1 MPTITLTNTSIE
13 LEVQSNGSENF
24 NEGLISIDGTQWCA
38 LQEANVYDYC
48 IRFKENSHNDEK
60 LWLEIK
66 GSSNGVI
73 KPNSLHR
80 NSGSIHTHTYVGNL
94 FFEIYRGSESE
105 SVDERELIDEFY
117 LKVRSVKVNYEKEYQ
132 YMLEEIT
139 ATCADL
145 LLRASSSVHQFL
157 TIDED
162 SSSTSHYQRFKFVES
177 LVLSES
183 FDNALSQI
191 LYSPDINWSR
201 IKESTRISKVK
212 KATPSIV
219 KQISSRGNRFAL
231 KEDNPLSKLGLD
243 SIPTTIEDVSKVN
256 SYDTPANRFVKFVLQ
271 SVIRFCQD
279 IIGSDKNG
287 LIVGEAIEVIKKC
300 ESTLQHHLFKE
311 VSQVSTINLN
321 NTKLQRKPGYRQVL
335 LFWLQFGLASNLKWE
350 GGDSVYAAGK
360 KDVATLYEYWLFF
373 KFLSI
378 MENMFNASKPKLEE
392 LIDVDSSGL
401 TLKLKQGK
409 KLEVEGDYCTKDR
422 EMNVSLSYN
431 NTYSHSEGYFE
442 EGSWSLNLRPDY
454 TLSFWPKDLSAKD
467 AEKQELMVHLHFD
480 AKYKVDSEFLKELR
494 GELTNHD
501 EKKKQARSNTYKNGD
516 LLKMHAYRDAIRRS
530 YGSYILYPGDQS
542 ESPLKKA
549 QREVLPSIGA
559 FSVKPNKDDDG
570 VECLEEFLKETIENL
585 SNRFSQREILA
596 YHKYSTLGEAPQKNE
611 KSIYRIPESYA
622 PDENDV
628 NHRRSLLPGRTF
640 VHVAYFKNK
649 EHLEWIK
656 QHKMYNFRMGGDNG
670 AVEINEDSTKAR
682 FLLLYNSDNVLTT
695 ELFEISPGFKV
706 KFKDELQ
713 GYPSPNRDFYMVVEN
728 LDEVGIPELR
738 DKIWDVQQLP
748 EFRNQQGTKFEGAPF
763 LINLQELINIQ
774 RPIPNDNG

>member
-1 MPTITLTNTSIE
+1 MHTITLKNTSIE
-13 LEVQSNGSENF
+13 LGVQSNNSEHV
-24 NEGLISIDGTQWCA
+24 NEGFVYIDGTQWCA
-38 LQEANVYDYC
+38 LQEASVYDYH
-48 IRFKENSHNDEK
+48 IQYKGHYHKGKK
-60 LWLEIK
+60 LRLTIK
-66 GSSNGVI
+66 GGDKGI
-73 KPNSLHR
+73 LKPNGLHP
-80 NSGSIHTHTYVGNL
+80 NSGAIYTGTYVGNL
-94 FFEIYRGSESE
+94 FFEIYEGIESKPF
-105 SVDERELIDEFY
+105 DEWERIDEFY
-117 LKVRSVKVNYEKEYQ
+117 LKVHSLKVNYEQEYQ

-139 ATCADL
+139 ETCADL
-145 LLRASSSVHQFL
+145 LLRASSPVHQFL
-157 TIDED
+157 TVDED
-162 SSSTSHYQRFKFVES
+162 SLSTSNYQRFKFVES

-191 LYSPDINWSR
+191 LYSPDINWSS
-201 IKESTRISKVK
+201 IKESTRISRVK

-243 SIPTTIEDVSKVN
+243 SVPTNVEDVRKVN
-256 SYDTPANRFVKFVLQ
+256 SHDTPANRFVKFVLQ

-279 IIGSDKNG
+279 ILGSDKNG
-287 LIVGEAIEVIKKC
+287 LIQAEAFKIVNKC
-300 ESTLQHHLFKE
+300 ESTLQHQVFKE
-311 VSQVSTINLN
+311 VSRVSTINLN

-378 MENMFNASKPKLEE
+378 MESMFNASTPKLEE

-409 KLEVEGDYCTKDR
+409 KLEIKGDYSTKYR
-422 EMNVSLSYN
+422 EMHVSLSYN
-431 NTYSHSEGYFE
+431 NTFSYSEGYFE

-454 TLSFWPKDLSAKD
+454 TLSFWPKDLSAED

-494 GELTNHD
+494 GELANHD

-530 YGSYILYPGDQS
+530 YGSYVLYPGDQS

-570 VECLEEFLKETIENL
+570 LETLKDFLKDTIYNL
-585 SNRFSQREILA
+585 SNRYSQREILA
-596 YHKYSTLGEAPQKNE
+596 YHKYSTLGEAPRKNE
-611 KSIYRIPESYA
+611 KSAHRIPESYA
-622 PDENDV
+622 PDDNDV
-628 NHRRSLLPGRTF
+628 NQRRSLLPGSTF
-640 VHVAYFKNK
+640 VHVAYYKNQD
-649 EHLEWIK
+649 HLEWIK
-656 QHKMYNFRMGGDNG
+656 RQKMYNFRMGGENG
-670 AVEINEDSTKAR
+670 AVDINENSTKAR
-682 FLLLYNSDNVLTT
+682 FLLLYNSENVLTSA
-695 ELFEISPGFKV
+695 LFEITPGFKV

-713 GYPSPNRDFYMVVEN
+713 GYPSPKRDFYMVVEN
-728 LDEVGIPELR
+728 VQKTTVKELCN
-738 DKIWDVQQLP
+738 KVWDVQQLQA
-748 EFRNQQGTKFEGAPF
+748 FQSQQGTKLEGAPF

-774 RPIPNDNG
+774 KW

>member
-1 MPTITLTNTSIE
+1 MHTITLKNTSIK
-13 LEVQSNGSENF
+13 LEVQSNNSEHV
-24 NEGLISIDGTQWCA
+24 NEGLVSIDGTQWCT
-38 LQEANVYDYC
+38 LQEASVYNYHIEYKGHYHKD
-48 IRFKENSHNDEK
+48 KK
-60 LWLEIK
+60 LWLTIK
-66 GSSNGVI
+66 GGDKGI
-73 KPNSLHR
+73 LKPNGLHP
-80 NSGSIHTHTYVGNL
+80 NSGAIHTHTFVGNL
-94 FFEIYRGSESE
+94 FFEIYQEIESE
-105 SVDERELIDEFY
+105 PFDEWERVDEFS
-117 LKVRSVKVNYEKEYQ
+117 LKVHSLKVNYEQEYQ

-139 ATCADL
+139 ETCADL
-145 LLRASSSVHQFL
+145 LLRASSPVHQFL
-157 TIDED
+157 TVDED
-162 SSSTSHYQRFKFVES
+162 SSSTSNYQRFKFVES

-191 LYSPDINWSR
+191 LYSPDIHWSR
-201 IKESTRISKVK
+201 IIESTRLSKVK
-212 KATPSIV
+212 KATPFIV

-243 SIPTTIEDVSKVN
+243 SVPTNVEDVRKVN
-256 SYDTPANRFVKFVLQ
+256 SYDTPANRYVKFVLQ

-279 IIGSDKNG
+279 IIRFDKNG
-287 LIVGEAIEVIKKC
+287 LIQAEAMEIVKKC
-300 ESTLQHHLFKE
+300 ESTLQHQLFKE
-311 VSQVSTINLN
+311 VSRVSTISLN

-378 MENMFNASKPKLEE
+378 MESMFNASTPKLEE

-409 KLEVEGDYCTKDR
+409 KLEIKGDYSTKYR
-422 EMNVSLSYN
+422 EMHVSLSYN
-431 NTYSHSEGYFE
+431 KTFSSSEGYFE

-454 TLSFWPKDLSAKD
+454 TLSFWPKDLSAED

-494 GELTNHD
+494 GELANHD

-530 YGSYILYPGDQS
+530 YGSYVLYPGDQS

-559 FSVKPNKDDDG
+559 FSIKPNKDDDG
-570 VECLEEFLKETIENL
+570 VETLKDFLDDTIYNL
-585 SNRFSQREILA
+585 SNRYSQREILA
-596 YHKYSTLGEAPQKNE
+596 YHKYSTLGEAPRKNE
-611 KSIYRIPESYA
+611 ESAYRIPESYA
-622 PDENDV
+622 PDDNDV
-628 NHRRSLLPGRTF
+628 NQRRSLLPGSTF
-640 VHVAYFKNK
+640 VHVAYYKNQD
-649 EHLEWIK
+649 HLEWIK
-656 QHKMYNFRMGGDNG
+656 RQKMYNFRMGGENG
-670 AVEINEDSTKAR
+670 AVDINENSTKAR
-682 FLLLYNSDNVLTT
+682 FLLLYNSENVLTSA
-695 ELFEISPGFKV
+695 LFEITPGFKV

-713 GYPSPNRDFYMVVEN
+713 GYPSPKRDFYMVVEN
-728 LDEVGIPELR
+728 VQKTTVKELCN
-738 DKIWDVQQLP
+738 KVWDVQQLQV
-748 EFRNQQGTKFEGAPF
+748 FQSQQGTKLEGAPF

-774 RPIPNDNG
+774 K

>member
-1 MPTITLTNTSIE
+1 MPTITLKNTSIE
-13 LEVQSNGSENF
+13 LEVQSNGSENIK
-24 NEGLISIDGTQWCA
+24 EGLISIDGTQWCA

-66 GSSNGVI
+66 GSSKGVI

-157 TIDED
+157 TVDEN
-162 SSSTSHYQRFKFVES
+162 SSSTSDYQRFKFVES

-201 IKESTRISKVK
+201 IIESTRISKVK

-231 KEDNPLSKLGLD
+231 TADNPLSKLGLD
-243 SIPTTIEDVSKVN
+243 SVPTNVEDVRKVN

-287 LIVGEAIEVIKKC
+287 LIVAEAIEIIKKC

-311 VSQVSTINLN
+311 VSHVSTINLN

-378 MENMFNASKPKLEE
+378 MESMFNASKPKLEE
-392 LIDVDSSGL
+392 LIGIDSSGL

-409 KLEVEGDYCTKDR
+409 ELQIEGEHCTNNR
-422 EMNVSLSYN
+422 EFNVLLRYNRSFSYTEN
-431 NTYSHSEGYFE
+431 YFSG
-442 EGSWSLNLRPDY
+442 GSWSLNLRPDY
-454 TLSFWPKDLSAKD
+454 TLSFWPKDLSAED

-494 GELTNHD
+494 GELENHD

-559 FSVKPNKDDDG
+559 FTVKPNEDDDG
-570 VECLEEFLKETIENL
+570 VERLKVFLNKTIENL
-585 SNRFSQREILA
+585 SNRYSQRELLA
-596 YHKYSTLGEAPQKNE
+596 LSRYVTLGGEPLEFKE
-611 KSIYRIPESYA
+611 SDYRIPESFA
-622 PDENDV
+622 PDEHDLNE
-628 NHRRSLLPGRTF
+628 RRALLPGNTY
-640 VHVAYFKNK
+640 VHVAYYKNQ

-656 QHKMYNFRMGGDNG
+656 RHKMYNFRMGGDNG
-670 AVEINEDSTKAR
+670 AVEINENSTKAR
-682 FLLLYNSDNVLTT
+682 FLLLYNADNVLTT

-706 KFKDELQ
+706 KSKEELR
-713 GYPSPNRDFYMVVEN
+713 GYPSPNRDFYMIVEN
-728 LDEVGIPELR
+728 VSKVGISELR

-748 EFRNQQGTKFEGAPF
+748 EFRNQQGTKLEGAPF
-763 LINLQELINIQ
+763 LINLQKLINIQ
-774 RPIPNDNG
+774 KRRPNDNG

>member
-1 MPTITLTNTSIE
+1 MPTITLKNTSIE
-13 LEVQSNGSENF
+13 LEVQSNSSEQVK
-24 NEGLISIDGTQWCA
+24 EGLVPIDGTQWCA
-38 LQEANVYDYC
+38 LQEANVYDYH
-48 IRFKENSHNDEK
+48 IQYREKNHNDEK
-60 LWLEIK
+60 LWLELK
-66 GSSNGVI
+66 GGSKGII
-73 KPNSLHR
+73 KPNRIHR
-80 NSGSIHTHTYVGNL
+80 NSGTIHTNTYVGNL
-94 FFEIYRGSESE
+94 FFEIYQGSESK

-132 YMLEEIT
+132 YMLEEIS

-157 TIDED
+157 IVDED
-162 SSSTSHYQRFKFVES
+162 SSSTSDYQRFKFVES

-191 LYSPDINWSR
+191 LYSPDINWSSV
-201 IKESTRISKVK
+201 KESTKISRVK
-212 KATPSIV
+212 KATLSIV
-219 KQISSRGNRFAL
+219 KQISSKGNRFAL
-231 KEDNPLSKLGLD
+231 KEDNSLSKLGLD
-243 SIPTTIEDVSKVN
+243 SVPTNVEDIRKVN
-256 SYDTPANRFVKFVLQ
+256 SYDTPANRFVKYVLQ

-279 IIGSDKNG
+279 IKGSDKNG
-287 LIVGEAIEVIKKC
+287 LIQAEAIEIVKKC

-311 VSQVSTINLN
+311 VAQVSTLNLN

-378 MENMFNASKPKLEE
+378 MESMFNASKPKLEE

-454 TLSFWPKDLSAKD
+454 TLSFWPKDLRAKD

-494 GELTNHD
+494 GELANHD
-501 EKKKQARSNTYKNGD
+501 EKKMQARSNTYKNGD

-559 FSVKPNKDDDG
+559 FSVKPNKNDDG
-570 VECLEEFLKETIENL
+570 VEHLKDFLQDTIDNL
-585 SNRFSQREILA
+585 SNRYSQREILA
-596 YHKYSTLGEAPQKNE
+596 LSRYVTLGGEPME
-611 KSIYRIPESYA
+611 FVESDYRIPESFA
-622 PDENDV
+622 PDEHDLNE
-628 NHRRSLLPGRTF
+628 RRALLPGNTY
-640 VHVAYFKNK
+640 VHVAYYKNQ

-656 QHKMYNFRMGGDNG
+656 LHRMYNFRMGGDNG
-670 AVEINEDSTKAR
+670 AVEINEASTKAR
-682 FLLLYNSDNVLTT
+682 FLLLYNSDKMLTT
-695 ELFEISPGFKV
+695 ELFEISPGLKV

-713 GYPSPNRDFYMVVEN
+713 GYPSPNRDFYMIVEN
-728 LDEVGIPELR
+728 VDEVSIPELR

>member
-1 MPTITLTNTSIE
+1 MPTITLKNTSIE
-13 LEVQSNGSENF
+13 LEVQSNSSQHIND
-24 NEGLISIDGTQWCA
+24 GLLSIVGTQWCS
-38 LQEANVYDYC
+38 LQEANVYDYR
-48 IRFKENSHNDEK
+48 IQFKENSHNNEK

-66 GSSNGVI
+66 GGSKGVI
-73 KPNSLHR
+73 KPNSFDP
-80 NSGSIHTHTYVGNL
+80 NSGAIHTHTYVGNL

-132 YMLEEIT
+132 YMLEEIS
-139 ATCADL
+139 ATCAEL

-157 TIDED
+157 MVDED
-162 SSSTSHYQRFKFVES
+162 SSSTSDYQRFKFVES

-201 IKESTRISKVK
+201 IKESTRLSKVK

-231 KEDNPLSKLGLD
+231 RADNPLVNHGLD
-243 SIPTTIEDVSKVN
+243 SVPTNVEDVRKVN

-271 SVIRFCQD
+271 SVMRFCQD
-279 IIGSDKNG
+279 ITGSDKNG
-287 LIVGEAIEVIKKC
+287 LIQAEAMEIVKKC
-300 ESTLQHHLFKE
+300 ESILQHQLFKE
-311 VSQVSTINLN
+311 VSRVSTINLN

-378 MENMFNASKPKLEE
+378 MESMFNASKPKLEE
-392 LIDVDSSGL
+392 LIGVDSSGL

-409 KLEVEGDYCTKDR
+409 ELEIEGEYCTNHR
-422 EMNVSLSYN
+422 EFNVLLRYNRSFSYTEN
-431 NTYSHSEGYFE
+431 YFRA
-442 EGSWSLNLRPDY
+442 GSWSLNLRPDY
-454 TLSFWPKDLSAKD
+454 TLSFWPKDLIPED

-494 GELTNHD
+494 GELANHD

-570 VECLEEFLKETIENL
+570 IEHLKEFLKDTIENL
-585 SNRFSQREILA
+585 SNRYSQREILA
-596 YHKYSTLGEAPQKNE
+596 YYKYSTLGEAPRKNK
-611 KSIYRIPESYA
+611 KSTYRIPESYA
-622 PDENDV
+622 PDKQDLSN
-628 NHRRSLLPGRTF
+628 RRGLLPGNTY
-640 VHVAYFKNK
+640 VHVAYYKNQ

-656 QHKMYNFRMGGDNG
+656 SHKMYNFRMGGDNG
-670 AVEINEDSTKAR
+670 AVEINENSTKAR
-682 FLLLYNSDNVLTT
+682 FLLLYNADNDLTT

-706 KFKDELQ
+706 KFKDELE
-713 GYPSPNRDFYMVVEN
+713 GYPSAGRDFYMVVEN
-728 LDEVGIPELR
+728 VEEVSIPELR
-738 DKIWDVQQLP
+738 DKIWDVSQLP
-748 EFRNQQGTKFEGAPF
+748 EFRNQKGTKLEGAPF
-763 LINLQELINIQ
+763 LINLQDLINIQ
-774 RPIPNDNG
+774 KPTPNDY

>member
-1 MPTITLTNTSIE
+1 MPTITLKNTSIE
-13 LEVQSNGSENF
+13 LVVQSNDSEHI
-24 NEGLISIDGTQWCA
+24 NEGLVSLDGTHWCV
-38 LQEANVYDYC
+38 LQEANIYDYH
-48 IRFKENSHNDEK
+48 IQFKENSHNDEK
-60 LWLEIK
+60 LWLELK
-66 GSSNGVI
+66 GGSKGVI
-73 KPNSLHR
+73 KPNSIHP
-80 NSGSIHTHTYVGNL
+80 NSGAIHTHTYVGML
-94 FFEIYRGSESE
+94 FFEIYQGSNSE

-132 YMLEEIT
+132 YMLEEIS

-157 TIDED
+157 TVDED
-162 SSSTSHYQRFKFVES
+162 SSSTSDYQRFKFVES
-177 LVLSES
+177 LILSES
-183 FDNALSQI
+183 FDNAFSQI

-201 IKESTRISKVK
+201 IKESTRISRVK

-219 KQISSRGNRFAL
+219 KQISSRGNRFVL
-231 KEDNPLSKLGLD
+231 TVDNPLINHGLD
-243 SIPTTIEDVSKVN
+243 SVPTSVEDVRKVN

-287 LIVGEAIEVIKKC
+287 LIQAEAMEIVKKC
-300 ESTLQHHLFKE
+300 ESILQHQLFKE
-311 VSQVSTINLN
+311 VSRVSTINLN

-350 GGDSVYAAGK
+350 GGDLVYAAGK

-378 MENMFNASKPKLEE
+378 MESMFNASKPKLEE

-409 KLEVEGDYCTKDR
+409 ELEIEGEYCTNNR
-422 EMNVSLSYN
+422 EFNVLLKYNRSYSYTEN
-431 NTYSHSEGYFE
+431 YFGG
-442 EGSWSLNLRPDY
+442 GSWSLNLRPDY
-454 TLSFWPKDLSAKD
+454 TLSFWPKDLSAED

-494 GELTNHD
+494 GELANHD

-570 VECLEEFLKETIENL
+570 VEYLKQFLKDTIENL
-585 SNRFSQREILA
+585 SNRYSQREILA
-596 YHKYSTLGEAPQKNE
+596 YYKYTTLGEAPRRNE
-611 KSIYRIPESYA
+611 KSPYRIPESYA
-622 PDENDV
+622 PDENDLSK
-628 NHRRSLLPGRTF
+628 RRGLLPGRTF
-640 VHVAYFKNK
+640 IHVAYYKNQ

-656 QHKMYNFRMGGDNG
+656 LHKMYNFRMGGDNG

-682 FLLLYNSDNVLTT
+682 FLLLYNADNVLTT

-706 KFKDELQ
+706 KFKDELRD
-713 GYPSPNRDFYMVVEN
+713 YPSPNRDFYMIVEN
-728 LDEVGIPELR
+728 VDKVSIPELR
-738 DKIWDVQQLP
+738 EKIWDVQQLP
-748 EFRNQQGTKFEGAPF
+748 EFGKRQGTELEGAPF
-763 LINLQELINIQ
+763 LINLQQLINIQ
-774 RPIPNDNG
+774 KPNPNDND

>member
-1 MPTITLTNTSIE
+1 MFKITLEKTFIE
-13 LEVQSNGSENF
+13 FGVEGNRLNLDNVALHSSEGSRVPIF
-24 NEGLISIDGTQWCA
+24 
-38 LQEANVYDYC
+38 QEASVYDYS
-48 IRFKENSHNDEK
+48 ISYKEPYHTKEK
-60 LWLEIK
+60 LQLTVRGGDK
-66 GSSNGVI
+66 GII
-73 KPNSLHR
+73 KPNSIHP
-80 NSGSIHTHTYVGNL
+80 NSGAIHTNTYVGTL
-94 FFEIYRGSESE
+94 FFEIYQGTDLEP
-105 SVDERELIDEFY
+105 IDEFQ
-117 LKVRSVKVNYEKEYQ
+117 LKVHSVKVNYEEEYQ
-132 YMLEEIT
+132 YMLEEIS

-145 LLRASSSVHQFL
+145 LLRASSPVHQFL
-157 TIDED
+157 TVNED
-162 SSSTSHYQRFKFVES
+162 SSSTSDYQRFKFVES

-191 LYSPDINWSR
+191 LYSPDIHWSR
-201 IKESTRISKVK
+201 IIESTRLSKVK
-212 KATPSIV
+212 KATPFIV

-243 SIPTTIEDVSKVN
+243 SVPTNVEDVRKIN

-279 IIGSDKNG
+279 IIRSDKNG
-287 LIVGEAIEVIKKC
+287 LIQAEAMEIVKKC
-300 ESTLQHHLFKE
+300 ESTLQHQLFKE
-311 VSQVSTINLN
+311 VSRVSTINLN

-373 KFLSI
+373 KFLAI
-378 MENMFNASKPKLEE
+378 MESMFNASIPKLEE

-409 KLEVEGDYCTKDR
+409 ELKVEGEYCTNNR
-422 EMNVSLSYN
+422 EFNVLLRYNRSFSYTEN
-431 NTYSHSEGYFE
+431 YFGG
-442 EGSWSLNLRPDY
+442 GSWSLNLRPDY
-454 TLSFWPKDLSAKD
+454 TLSFWPKNLSPED

-494 GELTNHD
+494 GELANHD

-570 VECLEEFLKETIENL
+570 LETLKDFLKDTIYNL
-585 SNRFSQREILA
+585 SNRYSQREILA
-596 YHKYSTLGEAPQKNE
+596 YHKYSTLGEAPRKNE
-611 KSIYRIPESYA
+611 KSAHRIPESYA
-622 PDENDV
+622 PDDNDV
-628 NHRRSLLPGRTF
+628 NQRRSLLPGSTF
-640 VHVAYFKNK
+640 VHVAYYKNQD
-649 EHLEWIK
+649 HLEWIK
-656 QHKMYNFRMGGDNG
+656 RQKMYNFRMGGENG
-670 AVEINEDSTKAR
+670 AVDINENSTKAR
-682 FLLLYNSDNVLTT
+682 FLLLYNSENVLTSA
-695 ELFEISPGFKV
+695 LFEITPGFKV

-713 GYPSPNRDFYMVVEN
+713 GYPSPKRDFYMVVEN
-728 LDEVGIPELR
+728 VQKTSIRELCN
-738 DKIWDVQQLP
+738 KVWDVQQLQV
-748 EFRNQQGTKFEGAPF
+748 FQSQQGTKLEGAPF

-774 RPIPNDNG
+774 TIDK

>member
-1 MPTITLTNTSIE
+1 MPTINLKNTSIE
-13 LEVQSNGSENF
+13 LEVQSNSSEQVK
-24 NEGLISIDGTQWCA
+24 EGLVPIDGTQWCT
-38 LQEANVYDYC
+38 LQEANVYDYR
-48 IRFKENSHNDEK
+48 IQFKENSHNDEK
-60 LWLEIK
+60 LWLELK
-66 GSSNGVI
+66 GGSKGVI
-73 KPNSLHR
+73 KPNSIHP
-80 NSGSIHTHTYVGNL
+80 NSGAIHTHTYVGNL
-94 FFEIYRGSESE
+94 FFEIYQGSESE

-117 LKVRSVKVNYEKEYQ
+117 FRVRSVKVNYEKEYQ
-132 YMLEEIT
+132 YMLEEIS

-157 TIDED
+157 MVDED
-162 SSSTSHYQRFKFVES
+162 SSSTSDYQRFKFVES

-201 IKESTRISKVK
+201 IIESSRVSKVK

-219 KQISSRGNRFAL
+219 KQISSRGNRFAIN
-231 KEDNPLSKLGLD
+231 EDSPLSKLGMD
-243 SIPTTIEDVSKVN
+243 SLPANVEDVRKVN

-279 IIGSDKNG
+279 IIRSDKNG
-287 LIVGEAIEVIKKC
+287 LIQAEAMGIVKKC
-300 ESTLQHHLFKE
+300 ESTLQNHLFKV
-311 VSQVSTINLN
+311 VSRVSTINLN

-378 MENMFNASKPKLEE
+378 MESMFNASTPKLEE
-392 LIDVDSSGL
+392 LIGVDSSGL

-409 KLEVEGDYCTKDR
+409 ELQIQGEYCTNHR
-422 EMNVSLSYN
+422 EFDVLLRYN
-431 NTYSHSEGYFE
+431 RSFSSNENYFDG
-442 EGSWSLNLRPDY
+442 GSWSLNLRPDY
-454 TLSFWPKDLSAKD
+454 TLSFWPKDLSAED

-494 GELTNHD
+494 GELANHD

-549 QREVLPSIGA
+549 QREVVPSIGA

-570 VECLEEFLKETIENL
+570 VEHLKEFLKDTIENL
-585 SNRFSQREILA
+585 SNRYSQREILA
-596 YHKYSTLGEAPQKNE
+596 LNRYVTLGEEPKE
-611 KSIYRIPESYA
+611 FEESEYRIPESFA
-622 PDENDV
+622 PDEHDFNE
-628 NHRRSLLPGRTF
+628 RRALLPGSTY
-640 VHVAYFKNK
+640 VHVAYYKNQ

-656 QHKMYNFRMGGDNG
+656 RCRMYNFRMGGDNG
-670 AVEINEDSTKAR
+670 AVEINENSTKAR
-682 FLLLYNSDNVLTT
+682 FLLLYNSDKVLTT

-706 KFKDELQ
+706 KFKDELI
-713 GYPSPNRDFYMVVEN
+713 GYPSPNRDFYMIVEN
-728 LDEVGIPELR
+728 VDEISIPELR
-738 DKIWDVQQLP
+738 DKIWDVAQLP
-748 EFRNQQGTKFEGAPF
+748 EFRNQKGTKLEGAPF
-763 LINLQELINIQ
+763 LINLQGLINIQ
-774 RPIPNDNG
+774 TKTK

>member
-1 MPTITLTNTSIE
+1 MFKITLEKTFIE
-13 LEVQSNGSENF
+13 FGVEGSRLNLD
-24 NEGLISIDGTQWCA
+24 NVALHSSEGSRVPIF
-38 LQEANVYDYC
+38 QEASVYDYS
-48 IRFKENSHNDEK
+48 ISYKEPYHTKEK
-60 LWLEIK
+60 LQLTVRGGDK
-66 GSSNGVI
+66 GII
-73 KPNSLHR
+73 KPNSIHP
-80 NSGSIHTHTYVGNL
+80 NSGAIHTNTYVGTL
-94 FFEIYRGSESE
+94 FFEIYQGTDLEP
-105 SVDERELIDEFY
+105 IDEFQ
-117 LKVRSVKVNYEKEYQ
+117 LKVHSVKVNYEEEYQ
-132 YMLEEIT
+132 YMLEEIS

-145 LLRASSSVHQFL
+145 LLRASSPVHQFL
-157 TIDED
+157 TVNED
-162 SSSTSHYQRFKFVES
+162 SSSTSDYQRFKFVES

-191 LYSPDINWSR
+191 LYSPDIHWSR
-201 IKESTRISKVK
+201 IIESTRLSKVK
-212 KATPSIV
+212 KATPFIV

-243 SIPTTIEDVSKVN
+243 SVPTNVEDVRKIN

-279 IIGSDKNG
+279 IIRSDKNG
-287 LIVGEAIEVIKKC
+287 LIQAEAMEIVKKC
-300 ESTLQHHLFKE
+300 ESTLQHQLFKE
-311 VSQVSTINLN
+311 VSRVSTINLN

-373 KFLSI
+373 KFLAI
-378 MENMFNASKPKLEE
+378 MESMFNASIPKLEE

-409 KLEVEGDYCTKDR
+409 ELKVEGEYCTNNR
-422 EMNVSLSYN
+422 EFNVLLRYNRSFSYTEN
-431 NTYSHSEGYFE
+431 YFGG
-442 EGSWSLNLRPDY
+442 GSWSLNLRPDY
-454 TLSFWPKDLSAKD
+454 TLSFWPKDLSPED

-494 GELTNHD
+494 GELANHD

-570 VECLEEFLKETIENL
+570 LETLKDFLKDTIYNL
-585 SNRFSQREILA
+585 SNRYSQREILA
-596 YHKYSTLGEAPQKNE
+596 YHKYSTLGEAPRKNE
-611 KSIYRIPESYA
+611 KSAHRIPESYA
-622 PDENDV
+622 PDDNDV
-628 NHRRSLLPGRTF
+628 NQRRSLLPGSTF
-640 VHVAYFKNK
+640 VHVAYYKDQD
-649 EHLEWIK
+649 HLEWIK
-656 QHKMYNFRMGGDNG
+656 RQKMYNFRMGGENG
-670 AVEINEDSTKAR
+670 AVDINENSTKAR
-682 FLLLYNSDNVLTT
+682 FLLLYNSENVLTSA
-695 ELFEISPGFKV
+695 LFEITPGFKV

-713 GYPSPNRDFYMVVEN
+713 GYPSPKRDFYMVVEN
-728 LDEVGIPELR
+728 VQKTSIRELCN
-738 DKIWDVQQLP
+738 KVWDVQQLQV
-748 EFRNQQGTKFEGAPF
+748 FQSQQGTKLEGAPF

-774 RPIPNDNG
+774 TIDK